1 MIFKTYIH
9 DIRVF
14 EKKQKTKQKK
24 TKQQSSQN
32 PFRKSRSDTQIGRIG
47 NWLEPT
53 LNFVERHS
61 SFGFLVPT
69 MLGLTNN
76 KPQKFVGLPTNN

>member
-1 MIFKTYIH
+1 MIFGYSKKNK
-9 DIRVF
+9 
-14 EKKQKTKQKK
+14 KKQKKQL
-24 TKQQSSQN
+24 SQN

-69 MLGLTNN
+69 MLGLTDN
-76 KPQKFVGLPTNN
+76 KPLKFVGSDN